1 MHQQV
6 KCNAMVEITNA
17 TRVSL
22 VGLKLVIG
30 RIASVS
36 VTHCVREIQ
45 TNVTVH
51 LMLCIYV
58 HRMYHSHN
66 AQWCFY
72 ENEY

>member
-17 TRVSL
+17 TRVSF

-30 RIASVS
+30 RIAFVS

-58 HRMYHSHN
+58 HRMYHSHI

-72 ENEY
+72 AIEY